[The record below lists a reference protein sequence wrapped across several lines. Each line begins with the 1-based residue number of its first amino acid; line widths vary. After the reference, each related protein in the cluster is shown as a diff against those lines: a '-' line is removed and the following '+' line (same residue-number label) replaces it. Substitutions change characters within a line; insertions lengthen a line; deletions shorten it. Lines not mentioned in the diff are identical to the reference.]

1 MEGLEVRGV
10 GGERQR
16 TWNPPFRLGLFF
28 SFSLPDAMSLSSSS
42 LTRFELFFLVFF
54 LGSGAFFLVFP
65 PRVARPLR
73 AFSSAC
79 SLRANAASSSSA
91 ARLFFAFFLGGAES
105 SSSERADSS
114 SGERFWSGVAEV
126 EAAPF
131 STVGMGSWGSVVV
144 PFTSELNLSK
154 RCMMSAVIASWTFL
168 AREICGGGELV
179 VPSGSQC
186 HGQFVLEV
194 PCVCA
199 SRRLC

>member
-1 MEGLEVRGV
+1 MEGIRDWGI
-10 GGERQR
+10 GGH

-79 SLRANAASSSSA
+79 SLRANAASSSSVA
-91 ARLFFAFFLGGAES
+91 LLFFAFFFGGAES
-105 SSSERADSS
+105 SSSERADSEA
-114 SGERFWSGVAEV
+114 GERFWSGVADV

-131 STVGMGSWGSVVV
+131 STVGMGSWGSVAV
-144 PFTSELNLSK
+144 PVTSELNLSK
-154 RCMMSAVIASWTFL
+154 RCMMRAVIASWAGVSRNQAAHT
-168 AREICGGGELV
+168 ELT
-179 VPSGSQC
+179 C
-186 HGQFVLEV
+186 L
-194 PCVCA
+194 
-199 SRRLC
+199 LI